1 MTSQRVM
8 DKKVR
13 RETKSSGVN
22 VVIYTLWFS
31 VIYYSTHKRENV
43 IYMLYP
49 IKIHMVYRRM
59 GAWKKKNKSAD
70 VDLTPSVRVSF
81 NRSQS
86 TTNENAHRSH
96 AIV

>member
-49 IKIHMVYRRM
+49 IKIQMVYWRILEDM
-59 GAWKKKNKSAD
+59 KKEKQ
-70 VDLTPSVRVSF
+70 VCWRGY
-81 NRSQS
+81 
-86 TTNENAHRSH
+86 
-96 AIV
+96 